1 MERLV
6 INAKT
11 RTATGKGVA
20 RRLRAEGQLPAVM
33 YNSKGESGML
43 EINETEF
50 FKVWK
55 QATPTT
61 LISLVV
67 DGAKGVL
74 AFIKSTHYNIISDKN
89 IHVDFHV
96 IDETKPLVAS
106 MKVQTAGNPV
116 GVRDGGVFE
125 KGIARVEVQCLPA
138 DLPVRIVA
146 DVSDLALNSSIT
158 VKDLPFEK
166 SITVLTDA
174 DATVALVR
182 PMRVGDK
189 K

>member
-11 RTATGKGVA
+11 RTQSGKGVA
-20 RRLRAEGQLPAVM
+20 RRLREVGQLPAVM

-43 EINETEF
+43 EINESEF

-67 DGAKGVL
+67 DGGKGSL
-74 AFIKSTHYNIISDKN
+74 AFIKATDYNIIIDKN

-96 IDETKPLVAS
+96 IDEDKPLVAT
-106 MKVQTAGNPV
+106 MKILTSGNPV

-125 KGIARVEVQCLPA
+125 KGASKVEIKCLPA
-138 DLPVRIVA
+138 DLPIRITA
-146 DVSDLALNSSIT
+146 DVSNLGLNENICI
-158 VKDLPFEK
+158 KDLPFEK
-166 SITVLTDA
+166 SITVLSNPDA
-174 DATVALVR
+174 VVATVR
-182 PMRVGDK
+182 PMR
-189 K
+189 

>member
-1 MERLV
+1 MERMV

-11 RTATGKGVA
+11 RTETGKGAA
-20 RRLRAEGQLPAVM
+20 RRLRQLGQLPAVM

-43 EINETEF
+43 EINEKDF

-67 DGAKGVL
+67 DGADSKL
-74 AFIKSTHYNIISDKN
+74 AFIKTTDYNIILDKN

-96 IDETKPLVAS
+96 IDEAKPLVAT
-106 MKVQTAGNPV
+106 MKILTSGNPV

-125 KGIARVEVQCLPA
+125 KGAAKVTVKCLPK
-138 DLPVRIVA
+138 DLPVRITA
-146 DVSDLALNSSIT
+146 DVSNLALNTSICI
-158 VKDLPFEK
+158 KDLPFE
-166 SITVLTDA
+166 SSVTVLSNPDEVV
-174 DATVALVR
+174 ATVR
-182 PMRVGDK
+182 PMR
-189 K
+189 

>member
-11 RTATGKGVA
+11 RTESGKGVA
-20 RRLRAEGQLPAVM
+20 RRLRAKGILPAVM
-33 YNSKGESGML
+33 YNSKGEAGML
-43 EINETEF
+43 EIAESEF

-67 DGAKGVL
+67 DGGKGTL
-74 AFIKSTHYNIISDKN
+74 AFIKSTDYNIILDKN

-96 IDETKPLVAS
+96 IDEDKPLVAT
-106 MKVQTAGNPV
+106 MKILTSGNPV

-125 KGIARVEVQCLPA
+125 KGASKVEIKCMPQ

-146 DVSDLALNSSIT
+146 DVSKLALNASLCI
-158 VKDLPFEK
+158 KDLPFA
-166 SITVLTDA
+166 SNITVLTNA
-174 DATVALVR
+174 DDVVATVR
-182 PMRVGDK
+182 PMR
-189 K
+189 

>member
-33 YNSKGESGML
+33 YNSKGESVML
-43 EINETEF
+43 EINESEF

-61 LISLVV
+61 LISLVL
-67 DGAKGVL
+67 DGDKGRL
-74 AFIKSTHYNIISDKN
+74 AFIKSTDYNIILDKN
-89 IHVDFHV
+89 IHVDFHA
-96 IDETKPLVAS
+96 IDEDKPLVAT
-106 MKVQTAGNPV
+106 MKILTSGNPV

-125 KGIARVEVQCLPA
+125 KGVAKVEVQCLPQ
-138 DLPVRIVA
+138 DLPIRITA
-146 DVSDLALNSSIT
+146 DVSNLALNENICI
-158 VKDLPFEK
+158 KDLPFAK
-166 SITVLTDA
+166 NITVLSNPDA
-174 DATVALVR
+174 VVATVR
-182 PMRVGDK
+182 PMR
-189 K
+189 

>member
-11 RTATGKGVA
+11 RTQSGKGVA
-20 RRLRAEGQLPAVM
+20 RRLRAVGQLPAVM
-33 YNSKGESGML
+33 YNSKGEAGML
-43 EINETEF
+43 EITESEF

-67 DGAKGVL
+67 DGGKGVL
-74 AFIKSTHYNIISDKN
+74 AFIKSTDYNIILDKN

-96 IDETKPLVAS
+96 IDEDKPLVAT
-106 MKVQTAGNPV
+106 MKILTTGNPV

-125 KGIARVEVQCLPA
+125 KGAAKVEVKCLPA

-146 DVSDLALNSSIT
+146 DVSNLGLNEKICI
-158 VKDLPFEK
+158 KDLPFEK
-166 SITVLTDA
+166 SVTVLTDPEVVV
-174 DATVALVR
+174 ATVR
-182 PMRVGDK
+182 PMR
-189 K
+189 